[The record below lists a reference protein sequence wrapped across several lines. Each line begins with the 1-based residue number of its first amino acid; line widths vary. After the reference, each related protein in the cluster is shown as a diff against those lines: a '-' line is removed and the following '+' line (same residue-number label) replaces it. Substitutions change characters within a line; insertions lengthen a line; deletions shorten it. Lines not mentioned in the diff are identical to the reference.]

1 MLLLFI
7 VSRSDMRAGNSLT
20 VLQYS
25 AKGGSRRLN
34 WGGRGK
40 QGVWG
45 TEVFQWGPGAKPQ
58 QGVLGWSPP
67 EAGAFL

>member
-7 VSRSDMRAGNSLT
+7 VSRSDISVGNSLT

-34 WGGRGK
+34 WGGASRESGGRKSSSGVQGQSPSRGSGD
-40 QGVWG
+40 GV
-45 TEVFQWGPGAKPQ
+45 PQ
-58 QGVLGWSPP
+58 KL
-67 EAGAFL
+67 EHFCK